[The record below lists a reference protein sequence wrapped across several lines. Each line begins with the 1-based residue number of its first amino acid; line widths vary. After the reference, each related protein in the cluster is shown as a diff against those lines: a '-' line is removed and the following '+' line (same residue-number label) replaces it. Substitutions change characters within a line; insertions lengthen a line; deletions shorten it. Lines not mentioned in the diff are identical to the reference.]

1 MDAAWKHN
9 PLFRLLAFLD
19 VVGLQ
24 PFSARSNLTRDG
36 DFVDVERCFHTGS
49 VIRDILSSGVCA
61 LRANIMRLFLD
72 EEERVQMLRLVEDS
86 AAFIKSVI
94 APSSLNA
101 FVEAVESDLPA
112 WALLRIKETFG
123 LTESATT
130 VSEQFLIDALDHWM
144 SQRTPRENDAL
155 VLACGV
161 QPSLLESARA
171 RGDELPHAVEDF
183 IIDVVFPPPPSVEEE
198 EKKGKERVLD
208 WLIASYEKCYEAID
222 VDEEEG
228 EAGEDTSPGES
239 PEKKMRLEED
249 GREFI
254 TAENLDWFMRERPS
268 AVPRAVLRERRR
280 PLDDP
285 AITEFELQ
293 NHYTANELSVFVK
306 EELGRR
312 QRLKKADCV
321 RAILK
326 HHKPKTA
333 TVPPE
338 EAKELLPKK
347 KQQEEVVDT

>member
-1 MDAAWKHN
+1 MDAAWKQN

-19 VVGLQ
+19 IVGLQ

-36 DFVDVERCFHTGS
+36 DFLDVERCFHTGS
-49 VIRDILSSGVCA
+49 VIQDILSSGVRA

-86 AAFIKSVI
+86 AAFIKSLI
-94 APSSLNA
+94 APSSLTA
-101 FVEAVESDLPA
+101 FVEAVESDLPV

-123 LTESATT
+123 LTDSATT

-161 QPSLLESARA
+161 QPALLESARA

-183 IIDVVFPPPPSVEEE
+183 IIDVVFPPPSSDEG
-198 EKKGKERVLD
+198 EKKGKDRVLD
-208 WLIASYEKCYEAID
+208 WLIASYEKCYEVID
-222 VDEEEG
+222 VDEEEEE
-228 EAGEDTSPGES
+228 EAGEYTSSGES

-249 GREFI
+249 GRELL

-326 HHKPKTA
+326 YHKPKTE
-333 TVPPE
+333 TLRRE
-338 EAKELLPKK
+338 EAKELLPKNNSK
-347 KQQEEVVDT
+347 KS